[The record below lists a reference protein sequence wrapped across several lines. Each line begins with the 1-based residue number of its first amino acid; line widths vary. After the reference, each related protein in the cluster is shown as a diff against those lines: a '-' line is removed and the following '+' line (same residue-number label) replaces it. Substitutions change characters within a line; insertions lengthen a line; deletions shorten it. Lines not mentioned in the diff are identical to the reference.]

1 MAYGYT
7 AGLEADLDRVAGGA
21 LAWKGMLG
29 GFWSGFH
36 EALEDVRALE
46 RARVIAAIERAL
58 AGFIYGAGEDA
69 RRCPACGEGRLELKA
84 SRYGLFVGCAS
95 WPACEFRR
103 ALAAGGDEG
112 EGHAGPKA
120 LGREPGTG
128 LAVTLRRGPHG
139 HYVQKGDGAAGT
151 KPARMS
157 VPGGMAP
164 EDVTLD
170 SALALLGLPREVGVH
185 PESGEPILAGI
196 GRYGPWLRHGSTYA
210 AIADDDDVLAIG
222 VNRAVVVLADK
233 AVRESRARGPKRV
246 LRELGAHPDDGAP
259 VWLKTGHFGP
269 FVAHR
274 RRYASLPKEVSA
286 DSLTLEQA
294 LELLGDGT
302 GPSGRGS
309 RRR

>member
-1 MAYGYT
+1 MA
-7 AGLEADLDRVAGGA
+7 
-21 LAWKGMLG
+21 KGMRDRRHWG
-29 GFWSGFH
+29 ASPGPVSRCRCG
-36 EALEDVRALE
+36 
-46 RARVIAAIERAL
+46 AA
-58 AGFIYGAGEDA
+58 
-69 RRCPACGEGRLELKA
+69 
-84 SRYGLFVGCAS
+84 
-95 WPACEFRR
+95 
-103 ALAAGGDEG
+103 
-112 EGHAGPKA
+112 
-120 LGREPGTG
+120 
-128 LAVTLRRGPHG
+128 PHG
-139 HYVQKGDGAAGT
+139 HYVQKGDGAAGA

-170 SALALLGLPREVGVH
+170 SALALLALPREVGVH
-185 PESGEPILAGI
+185 PESGERILAGI

-222 VNRAVVVLADK
+222 VNRAVVVLAEK

-246 LRELGAHPDDGAP
+246 LRELGPHPDDGAP
-259 VWLKTGHFGP
+259 VWLKTGHYGP

-302 GPSGRGS
+302 GPSGPAS

>member
-1 MAYGYT
+1 MKKSLSAS
-7 AGLEADLDRVAGGA
+7 RW
-21 LAWKGMLG
+21 AW
-29 GFWSGFH
+29 
-36 EALEDVRALE
+36 
-46 RARVIAAIERAL
+46 
-58 AGFIYGAGEDA
+58 
-69 RRCPACGEGRLELKA
+69 KA
-84 SRYGLFVGCAS
+84 SRSGRDL
-95 WPACEFRR
+95 RR

-139 HYVQKGDGAAGT
+139 HYVQKGDGAAGA

-196 GRYGPWLRHGSTYA
+196 GRYGPWLRHGSSYA
-210 AIADDDDVLAIG
+210 AIPDDDDVLAIG

-233 AVRESRARGPKRV
+233 AVRESRV
-246 LRELGAHPDDGAP
+246 
-259 VWLKTGHFGP
+259 
-269 FVAHR
+269 
-274 RRYASLPKEVSA
+274 
-286 DSLTLEQA
+286 
-294 LELLGDGT
+294 
-302 GPSGRGS
+302 RGS
-309 RRR
+309 ACLPIDMQSQLSTTLDAVVPDIVKQSI